1 MTLVSDIAAG
11 IREAAIA
18 TGGQPLVAIIDKPG
32 AMTGPAW
39 APIPGLPTAY
49 NVGVIDTMIKV
60 KDATGTLTGETRRLL
75 IMEAGVVVPA
85 KGDTITVRGT
95 AHQIDTVTTI
105 APGGVDLLY
114 KCLLER

>member
-1 MTLVSDIAAG
+1 MTLISDIAAG

-39 APIPGLPTAY
+39 APVPGVATDYA
-49 NVGVIDTMIKV
+49 VSVVDTSIKV
-60 KDATGTLTGETRRLL
+60 KDAAGRLTGETRRLL
-75 IMEAGVVVPA
+75 IVEAGVVVPA

-95 AHQIDTVTTI
+95 AHQIDTFMTV

-114 KCLLER
+114 KVTLER

>member
-1 MTLVSDIAAG
+1 MTLSSDIAAG
-11 IREAAIA
+11 IREAAIE
-18 TGGQPLVAIIDKPG
+18 TGGQPLVATIAKPG

-39 APIPGLPTAY
+39 APVPGAPTSY
-49 NVGVIDTMIKV
+49 DVGVIDTMIRV
-60 KDATGTLTGETRRLL
+60 KDASGTLTGVMRRLL

-95 AHQIDTVTTI
+95 EHKIDTVMTI

-114 KCLLER
+114 KVTLER